1 LSSQTGGQI
10 RVLLVDRHRLVLW
23 GLQQLID
30 GKRPA
35 MEVVGTATDVAT
47 AIDRAAKML
56 PDVVVL
62 DSELVR
68 EDAPVEVSAL
78 VNGRAARVLLLSS
91 TRDSALY
98 EAAILCGACG
108 VVHKDE
114 PPETLVKA
122 IAKVHEGQL
131 WLDRA
136 TTGRIFVE
144 LSRWKSDPAIDPAR
158 QKLASLTSRE
168 LAVIHTLVTGPGAD
182 NRTLAGSLHIGEH
195 TVRNHLSRIYDKLGV
210 PNRLELF
217 VFAQRHGFGRQP
229 RPETSRTTPRPG

>member
-1 LSSQTGGQI
+1 
-10 RVLLVDRHRLVLW
+10 LVDRHRLVLW

-47 AIDRAAKML
+47 ATERVAKML
-56 PDVVVL
+56 PDVVIL
-62 DSELVR
+62 DAELVR
-68 EDAPVEVSAL
+68 EDAPRAVSAL
-78 VNGRAARVLLLSS
+78 VNGRATRVLLLSG
-91 TRDSALY
+91 TRDGGLY

-144 LSRWKSDPAIDPAR
+144 LSRRKNAPANDPVR
-158 QKLASLTSRE
+158 QKLSLLTKRE
-168 LAVIHTLVTGPGAD
+168 LAVVHTLVGVPGAD
-182 NRTLAGSLHIGEH
+182 NRTLAGTLHIGEH

-217 VFAQRHGFGRQP
+217 VFAQRHGFDRQS
-229 RPETSRTTPRPG
+229 RPETSRTTARVA